1 MVAHQVGK
9 AMEEAACGSKRTNAA
24 SRVVKPTGADYKHTF
39 LEPRAQK
46 VARRSRKSKIRRTKS
61 EGNTTPEIPIERG
74 MPVFAWDFLRIWC
87 FGFWISCQENNV
99 FGLNDVMPK
108 LRNFKTD
115 ASG

>member
-46 VARRSRKSKIRRTKS
+46 LVSPDCPEFSCRSWNGKFDRSH
-61 EGNTTPEIPIERG
+61 
-74 MPVFAWDFLRIWC
+74 A
-87 FGFWISCQENNV
+87 
-99 FGLNDVMPK
+99 
-108 LRNFKTD
+108 
-115 ASG
+115 A

>member
-46 VARRSRKSKIRRTKS
+46 LVSPECVRQNIP
-61 EGNTTPEIPIERG
+61 GNANANT
-74 MPVFAWDFLRIWC
+74 
-87 FGFWISCQENNV
+87 N
-99 FGLNDVMPK
+99 PK
-108 LRNFKTD
+108 RQ
-115 ASG
+115 